1 MKRELNEGGRAE
13 GLGARIR
20 RLRTERGYTQE
31 SLAERLGIAK
41 SMVSY
46 YENDRVDLKRSTL
59 EDVARALGVSVT
71 FLLEENDET
80 AEEAELLEAYRRL
93 RTSKFRRAA
102 IRSLI
107 ALAELQ
113 D

>member
-1 MKRELNEGGRAE
+1 MKFRNSR
-13 GLGARIR
+13 
-20 RLRTERGYTQE
+20 
-31 SLAERLGIAK
+31 
-41 SMVSY
+41 
-46 YENDRVDLKRSTL
+46 
-59 EDVARALGVSVT
+59 

-93 RTSKFRRAA
+93 RTPKFRRAA